1 MSNFFRPTSYAVMV
15 SPGLTHAWINIPK
28 NCSSFVQK
36 VLDDNG
42 WIMCHTDALVDGI
55 LSAHTIKKIVVLRDP
70 VQRWISGFAETYGY
84 WNTDNAH
91 TKKLDLD
98 KIDKLL
104 ENDAFWELVYNNPI
118 MCSHTELQHRFIG
131 TAKNVQYIKIQ
142 DKPRGGSQV
151 SDPNRFYRELTE
163 YIRWTGGS
171 SNFERWTELTNP
183 VSNDEGKQ
191 KVYNKILEVMNTNPE
206 IHNRLTQA
214 HSRDYGLF
222 NELQRFTTNAT
233 ATDRSN

>member
-1 MSNFFRPTSYAVMV
+1 MSNFFRPSSYPVML
-15 SPGLTHAWINIPK
+15 SPDLKHAWINIPK

-42 WIMCHTDALVDGI
+42 WHKLGSDISYSILATD
-55 LSAHTIKKIVVLRDP
+55 SIKKIVVLRDP
-70 VQRWISGFAETYGY
+70 VERWISGFAETYGH

-91 TKKLDLD
+91 IKKLDLD

-104 ENDAFWELVYNNPI
+104 ENDAFWELVYNNPV
-118 MCSHTELQHRFIG
+118 MCAHTELQHRFIG
-131 TAKNVQYIKIQ
+131 TAKNIQYIKIQ
-142 DKPRGGSQV
+142 DKTSDGLQV
-151 SDPNRFYRELTE
+151 TDPNRFYRELTE

-183 VSNDEGKQ
+183 VSNNEGKQ
-191 KVYNKILEVMNTNPE
+191 RVYNKILEVMSTDLE
-206 IHNRLTQA
+206 IRDRLTQA
-214 HSRDYGLF
+214 HTRDYGLF
-222 NELQRFTTNAT
+222 NELQRFTTDAT

>member
-1 MSNFFRPTSYAVMV
+1 MADFFAPTSYRVMM
-15 SPGLTHAWINIPK
+15 SSDLEHAWINIPK

-36 VLDDNG
+36 ALDDNG
-42 WIMCHTDALVDGI
+42 WHFISGDTAVSI
-55 LSAHTIKKIVVLRDP
+55 LATNSIKKIVVLRDP

-84 WNTDNAH
+84 WNTDTIH
-91 TKKLDLD
+91 HSRKLDLD
-98 KIDKLL
+98 KIDELL
-104 ENDAFWELVYNNPI
+104 ENDAFWELVYNNPV
-118 MCSHTELQHRFIG
+118 MCPHTELQHRFIG

-142 DKPRGGSQV
+142 DKPPEGLQV

-171 SNFERWTELTNP
+171 SNFERWTELTNT

-191 KVYNKILEVMNTNPE
+191 RVYNKILEVMNTNPE
-206 IHNRLTQA
+206 IQDRLTQA

>member
-1 MSNFFRPTSYAVMV
+1 MAGFFRPSSYPVML
-15 SPGLTHAWINIPK
+15 SPDLKHAWINIPK

-42 WIMCHTDALVDGI
+42 WHMLGSDISYSILATD
-55 LSAHTIKKIVVLRDP
+55 SIKKIVVLRDP
-70 VQRWISGFAETYGY
+70 VERWISGFAETYGY

-91 TKKLDLD
+91 TRKLDLD

-104 ENDAFWELVYNNPI
+104 ENDAFWELVYNNPV
-118 MCSHTELQHRFIG
+118 MCTHTELQHRFIG

-142 DKPRGGSQV
+142 DKTPDGLQV
-151 SDPNRFYRELTE
+151 TDPNRFYRELTE

-191 KVYNKILEVMNTNPE
+191 RVYNKILEVMNTNPE
-206 IHNRLTQA
+206 IHDRLTQA
-214 HSRDYGLF
+214 HTRDYRLF

-233 ATDRSN
+233 ATN

>member
-1 MSNFFRPTSYAVMV
+1 MSNFFTPTSYAIMV
-15 SPGLTHAWINIPK
+15 SPSLTHAWINIPK
-28 NCSSFVQK
+28 NCSSFIQK

-42 WIMCHTDALVDGI
+42 WSMLTGDIADSILATD
-55 LSAHTIKKIVVLRDP
+55 SIKKIVVLRDP
-70 VQRWISGFAETYGY
+70 VERWISGFAETYGY

-91 TKKLDLD
+91 IKKLDLD

-104 ENDAFWELVYNNPI
+104 ENDAFWELIYNNPV
-118 MCSHTELQHRFIG
+118 MCHHTELQHRFIG
-131 TAKNVQYIKIQ
+131 IAKNIRYIKIQ
-142 DKPRGGSQV
+142 DKTLNGLQV
-151 SDPNRFYRELTE
+151 SDPNRFYREFTE

-183 VSNDEGKQ
+183 VSNNEGKQ
-191 KVYNKILEVMNTNPE
+191 RVYNKILEVVNTNPE
-206 IHNRLTQA
+206 IHDRLTKA

>member
-1 MSNFFRPTSYAVMV
+1 MSNFFTPTSYAIMV
-15 SPGLTHAWINIPK
+15 SPSLTHAWINIPK
-28 NCSSFVQK
+28 NCSSFIQK

-42 WIMCHTDALVDGI
+42 WSMLTGDIADSILATD
-55 LSAHTIKKIVVLRDP
+55 SIKKIVVLRDP
-70 VQRWISGFAETYGY
+70 VQRWISGFAETYGH

-91 TKKLDLD
+91 TRKLDLD

-104 ENDAFWELVYNNPI
+104 ENDAFWELVYNNPV
-118 MCSHTELQHRFIG
+118 MCAHTELQHRFIG
-131 TAKNVQYIKIQ
+131 TAKNIQYIKIQ
-142 DKPRGGSQV
+142 DKTSDGLQV
-151 SDPNRFYRELTE
+151 TDPNRFYRELTE

-191 KVYNKILEVMNTNPE
+191 RVYNKILEVVNTNPE
-206 IHNRLTQA
+206 IHDRLTKA